1 MRRFFLFYGMLC
13 HSGSGYAQDVSCPG
27 CWWIPGAVPL
37 SSRKNAK
44 GGEQGTQLA
53 CGSNKCPLPSN
64 AFSRKP
70 RGSHAPEIRH
80 PGQEM
85 VLRWGMEGARGK
97 GRDPAMGSEKN
108 GQLCR
113 KCGKVCYDE
122 NGRIQYTVTL
132 PIGEKVQIPRG
143 TKLEISVD
151 SIDYGY
157 ETYDP
162 YVTSYLKIFML
173 FKMERTILK
182 SLSMKVTVFGPIG
195 RLTRTVRFMLT
206 LWLFWMQRV

>member
-1 MRRFFLFYGMLC
+1 MKGSRKAVLC
-13 HSGSGYAQDVSCPG
+13 FWEGSDDFGESTLPVCLQSQTPG
-27 CWWIPGAVPL
+27 ISQAVPL

-122 NGRIQYTVTL
+122 NGRIQ
-132 PIGEKVQIPRG
+132 
-143 TKLEISVD
+143 
-151 SIDYGY
+151 
-157 ETYDP
+157 
-162 YVTSYLKIFML
+162 
-173 FKMERTILK
+173 
-182 SLSMKVTVFGPIG
+182 
-195 RLTRTVRFMLT
+195 
-206 LWLFWMQRV
+206 